1 MMQYYAEVEGRKDRK
16 YNSIQEKGEAVDEV
30 EVEVEVEAEA
40 EAEEEEE
47 EEEEDGKR
55 CTG

>member
-1 MMQYYAEVEGRKDRK
+1 MMQYYAEGEGRKERK
-16 YNSIQEKGEAVDEV
+16 YSIQEKGEAVDEV